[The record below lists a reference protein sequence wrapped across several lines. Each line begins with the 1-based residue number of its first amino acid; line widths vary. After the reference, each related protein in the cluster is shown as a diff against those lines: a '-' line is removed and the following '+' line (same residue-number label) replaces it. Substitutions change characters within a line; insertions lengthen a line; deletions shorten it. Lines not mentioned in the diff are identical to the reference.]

1 MDNEK
6 RKLKDLYDEN
16 IGRKFIYY
24 KKYIDFNDDYS
35 VLNNIRNIT
44 YRLYPYSTNLIKTN
58 FIFYGYKG
66 AKTSI
71 NVYDK
76 FRKKLRNGTKYY
88 IAMRCEFVN
97 EDKILIHN
105 KKEYNKDQEGK
116 QSSTNLFIEYIELF
130 PKANVLSRMFKRG

>member
-1 MDNEK
+1 MANIKRIETNFNEK
-6 RKLKDLYDEN
+6 
-16 IGRKFIYY
+16 IGRKFIDY
-24 KKYIDFNDDYS
+24 KEYIDFNVDYPDIL
-35 VLNNIRNIT
+35 LNDIGNIA
-44 YRLYPYSTNLIKTN
+44 YRPYNGSIELKTN

-76 FRKKLRNGTKYY
+76 FRRRLNNGIKYY

-105 KKEYNKDQEGK
+105 KKEYNKYQEVK
-116 QSSTNLFIEYIELF
+116 RVSDINLFVEYIELF
-130 PKANVLSRMFKRG
+130 PRANALSRMFK